1 MLTSTH
7 ENTMSK
13 AKKRIPYARKEI
25 KFTLSDK
32 NRFWNSMDRSGGP
45 DSCWMWVGAKF
56 NTGYGKFRTYGKIH
70 LAHRAAWMITH
81 GPIPHDGSY
90 HGSCVCHRC
99 DVHGCCNPSHLF
111 LGSQGDNMRDRT
123 AKGRVAHGDAHYMAK
138 LTSAQVNEI
147 RSLYAAGGTSHRRL
161 AKQFGLRDSYVGMI
175 INGKIWKHL
184 PVLAGKKHCVAPKL
198 TGSNIFEIRSAFK
211 SGDSHAHLARKF
223 GVSPSTIKRVVFY
236 KRYNHVIDPTHP
248 LHGVW

>member
-1 MLTSTH
+1 
-7 ENTMSK
+7 MSK
-13 AKKRIPYARKEI
+13 AKKKFPYARKEI

-45 DSCWMWVGAKF
+45 DSCWMWTGTNF

-70 LAHRAAWMITH
+70 LAHRAAWIIAH

-111 LGSQGDNMRDRT
+111 LGTQGDNMRDRT
-123 AKGRVAHGDAHYMAK
+123 TKGRVAHGENHYMAK
-138 LTSAQVNEI
+138 LTTAQVIEI

-161 AKQFGLRDSYVGMI
+161 AKLFGLGEDSIGRI
-175 INGKIWKHL
+175 IKGSVWKHL
-184 PVLAGKKHCVAPKL
+184 PVLARRLPTLATKL
-198 TGSNIFEIRSAFK
+198 SAANVVEIRSAYK
-211 SGDSHAHLARKF
+211 SGTSQNRLAKVF
-223 GVSPSTIKRVVFY
+223 GVARITIVRAV
-236 KRYNHVIDPTHP
+236 RHESWAHVIDPTHP